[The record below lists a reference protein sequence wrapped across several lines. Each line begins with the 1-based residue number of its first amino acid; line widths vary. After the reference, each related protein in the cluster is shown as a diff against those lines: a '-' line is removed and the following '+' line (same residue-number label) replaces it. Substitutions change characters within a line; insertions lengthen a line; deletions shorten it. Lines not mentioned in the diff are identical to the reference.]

1 MVDFKT
7 KKDKAYKDEGFYHF
21 ICIKI
26 MISLYILKYVEKINY
41 FLKWINIIANI
52 LII

>member
-1 MVDFKT
+1 MVYFKT

-26 MISLYILKYVEKINY
+26 MISLYILKFVEKNKLFFKVNKY
-41 FLKWINIIANI
+41 YC
-52 LII
+52 